1 MALDTAS
8 FELVLAAVQRCVK
21 ERRVSAENYLQEH
34 DEVPADIIEDM
45 KAMGLFGLTVPY
57 LHRVSAD
64 CSPRIST
71 LKVH

>member
-8 FELVLAAVQRCVK
+8 FELVLVAVQCCAK
-21 ERRVSAENYLQEH
+21 ERRVQAENHLEEH

-57 LHRVSAD
+57 LHHVSAD